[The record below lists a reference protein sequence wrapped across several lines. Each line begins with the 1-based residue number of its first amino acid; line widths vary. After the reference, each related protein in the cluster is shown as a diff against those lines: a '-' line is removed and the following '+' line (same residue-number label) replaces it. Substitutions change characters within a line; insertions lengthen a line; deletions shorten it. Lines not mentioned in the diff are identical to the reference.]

1 VTTDGAARRRAF
13 YGIAEIADALG
24 MARQLVTVWRRRRSR
39 GMPEPDAELS
49 SGPIWRGETIE
60 PWIDQVRA
68 ELGSGPAAE
77 PLGPKLARRVSRRI
91 LRLLVLL
98 LEEQPR
104 IRPLTHALAEA
115 AELRP
120 VVSASAQD
128 DVGRAARAVLAA
140 LDPEPGRP
148 GVSGVDDPG
157 PPEGLRLRLL
167 AVLPLVAVLNETA
180 DESAGLG

>member
-1 VTTDGAARRRAF
+1 VISSGRRRAF
-13 YGIAEIADALG
+13 YGIAEIADALDMG
-24 MARQLVTVWRRRRSR
+24 RQLVTVWRRRRSR
-39 GMPEPDAELS
+39 NMPEPDAELS

-68 ELGSGPAAE
+68 ELGTGPAAE
-77 PLGPKLARRVSRRI
+77 PLGPKLARRVSRRM

-115 AELRP
+115 AALRP
-120 VVSASAQD
+120 VVAASAQD
-128 DVGRAARAVLAA
+128 EAGRAARALLDVLE
-140 LDPEPGRP
+140 PEP
-148 GVSGVDDPG
+148 GVSGVDDPA
-157 PPEGLRLRLL
+157 LRERLL
-167 AVLPLVAVLNETA
+167 AALPLVAVLAEAA